1 MSDFSRD
8 QIAKIHI
15 QDLRLRTYI
24 GINEDEKK
32 NRQDVVINIRIHYH
46 AAKAVSFNEIDEALN
61 YRTITKRVIRH
72 VEENRFLLLE
82 RMTDEVLA
90 LVMEHPEVMWADVQI
105 DKPHALRFSDSVSIA
120 LSARREGYAGAE
132 HPRSL

>member
-1 MSDFSRD
+1 MSDFTRD

-15 QDLRLRTYI
+15 QDLRLRTFI

-82 RMTDEVLA
+82 RMTDEVLS

-132 HPRSL
+132 HPR